1 MEKPAVPRPRNRMF
15 IPAWLGVLGRAIVR
29 GVKTH
34 RHYREETPQRRKG
47 FGHGAW
53 RTVIGGAGWTK
64 RSRRN
69 ADRAFFAK
77 LKRERR
83 VQAARNADNHD
94 RGWSREQHNSN
105 RTMRRKFE
113 RANAKYLGV

>member
-1 MEKPAVPRPRNRMF
+1 MDKLPKPTKRSQF
-15 IPAWLGVLGRAIVR
+15 IGRWLGVLGRAIVR

-64 RSRRN
+64 RERRN
-69 ADRAFFAK
+69 SDRAFFANAET
-77 LKRERR
+77 RT
-83 VQAARNADNHD
+83 ARSVGT
-94 RGWSREQHNSN
+94 RCRQP
-105 RTMRRKFE
+105 
-113 RANAKYLGV
+113 